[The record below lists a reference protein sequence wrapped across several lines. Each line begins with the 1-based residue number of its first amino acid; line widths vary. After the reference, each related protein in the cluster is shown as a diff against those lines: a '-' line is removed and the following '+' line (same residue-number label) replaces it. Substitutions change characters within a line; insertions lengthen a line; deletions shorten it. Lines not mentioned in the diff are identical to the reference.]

1 LNEVYIYDHARSPRG
16 RGKPTG
22 SLHEI
27 TAVNLI
33 TQVLTALRERSA
45 LPPDA
50 IDEVVLGVV
59 TPADEQGATTVRMA
73 PIAAGFADS
82 VPGLHVNRFCAS
94 GLEAVAVAAAKIA
107 AGWMDA
113 AIGGGYES
121 MSRVPPGTGGGGA
134 WGSDPAFTAAH
145 PMITQGVAADL
156 LATMADVSRGDL
168 DAYSLASQER
178 AAKAQAGGYFD
189 KALVPITDIV
199 GTVVLDRDEYLRPD
213 TTLEGLAALK
223 PAFALQGVHAGFD
236 EIAIQ
241 RYPQVSAIEH
251 LHTAGSSSGIVDG
264 AAGVLIGNKKFG
276 ARHGLTPRAV
286 IRSSFSRGSE
296 PLLFL
301 DGPPETC
308 RQALRRAGLSVA
320 DIDLWELNEAFA
332 VVPLFAMSELG
343 IDHDR
348 LNVNGG
354 AIALGHPL
362 GATGAMLVGTLLD
375 ELERRGLS
383 TGVATLCAAG
393 GMAIATVIERV

>member
-1 LNEVYIYDHARSPRG
+1 MNEVYIYDHARSPRG
-16 RGKPTG
+16 RGKSTG

-33 TQVLTALRERSA
+33 TQVLAALKERSD
-45 LPPDA
+45 LPADG
-50 IDEVVLGVV
+50 IDEVILGVV
-59 TPADEQGATTVRMA
+59 TPAEEQGATTVRMA

-107 AGWMDA
+107 AGWMDS

-121 MSRVPPGTGGGGA
+121 MSRVPAGTGGGGA

-145 PMITQGVAADL
+145 PLITQGIAADL
-156 LATMADVSRGDL
+156 LATMTGVSRGDL
-168 DAYSLASQER
+168 DTYSLASQER

-199 GTVVLDRDEYLRPD
+199 GTVALARDEYLRPD

-223 PAFALQGVHAGFD
+223 PAFELAGVHAGFD
-236 EIAIQ
+236 QIAIQ
-241 RYPQVSAIEH
+241 RYPQISAIKH
-251 LHTAGSSSGIVDG
+251 LHTAGTSSGVVDG
-264 AAGVLIGNKKFG
+264 AAGVLIGNKEFG
-276 ARHGLTPRAV
+276 ERNGLTPRAV
-286 IRSSFSRGSE
+286 IRSSVSRGSE
-296 PLLFL
+296 PILFL
-301 DGPPETC
+301 DAPPETS
-308 RQALRRAGLSVA
+308 RQALKRAGMTVA

-332 VVPLFAMSELG
+332 VVPLFVMSELG

-362 GATGAMLVGTLLD
+362 GATGAMILGTLLD
-375 ELERRGLS
+375 EMERRSLS

>member
-1 LNEVYIYDHARSPRG
+1 MNEVYIYDHARSPRG
-16 RGKPTG
+16 RGKSTG

-33 TQVLTALRERSA
+33 TQVLAALKERSD
-45 LPPDA
+45 LPADG
-50 IDEVVLGVV
+50 IDEVILGVV
-59 TPADEQGATTVRMA
+59 TPAEEQGATTVRMA

-107 AGWMDA
+107 AGWMDS

-121 MSRVPPGTGGGGA
+121 MSRVPAGTGGGGA

-145 PMITQGVAADL
+145 PLITQGIAADL
-156 LATMADVSRGDL
+156 LATMTGVSRGDL
-168 DAYSLASQER
+168 DTYSLASQER

-199 GTVVLDRDEYLRPD
+199 GTVALARDEYLRPD
-213 TTLEGLAALK
+213 TTLEGLTALK
-223 PAFALQGVHAGFD
+223 PAFELAGVHAGFD
-236 EIAIQ
+236 QIAIQ
-241 RYPQVSAIEH
+241 RYPQISAIKH
-251 LHTAGSSSGIVDG
+251 LHTAGTSSGVVDG
-264 AAGVLIGNKKFG
+264 AAGVLIGNKEFG
-276 ARHGLTPRAV
+276 ERNGLTPRAV
-286 IRSSFSRGSE
+286 IRSSVSRGSE
-296 PLLFL
+296 PILFL
-301 DGPPETC
+301 DAPPETC
-308 RQALRRAGLSVA
+308 RQALKRAGMTVA

-332 VVPLFAMSELG
+332 VVPLFVMSELG

-362 GATGAMLVGTLLD
+362 GATGAMILGTLLD
-375 ELERRGLS
+375 EMERRSLS